1 MIDEYFFDETFNS
14 EIDLEEFPLDS
25 NSSSVGIA
33 RVCINNAT
41 AELEH
46 FYSYLIPDRLDFLK
60 PGCRVRIPF
69 GARVI
74 DGIIFQIERKSR
86 DEISKL
92 DFKLREIYD
101 SFDLEPWFSP
111 ENLKSIE
118 WMSRFYLTPP
128 AQIIRMFLPES
139 RKSKI
144 SILYE
149 KEYRLIREISAEELD
164 HYRKRPAQLEAI
176 KLFSEHKILT
186 DDQRKSFK
194 ITPATIKKLESEN
207 LISIQTRRIFRNG
220 LENFV
225 KDPLPKLEFDLTED
239 QAQALSR
246 IKSGAKKF
254 LLHGVTGSGKTY
266 VYMLVAEKIR
276 RDKKSVIVLVPE
288 ISLTGQMVRSFQAN
302 FPDDVIVL
310 HSKLSASEKSDAM
323 IRIRRGEVGIIVGA
337 RSALFVPAQHIG
349 LIIIDEEQDFSY
361 KQDRNPRYS
370 ARVVAEEFARIHDA
384 ILILGS
390 ATPSLETYYR
400 AIHGELELLK
410 LPRRVG
416 DRPLP
421 KISAV
426 DMRDEFKHGNR
437 NVLSVAMQNL
447 IQRTLNSNQQM
458 IILLNRRGF
467 STFIMCREC
476 GEVIKCSTC
485 NLPLTYHAG
494 NFPRLL
500 CHHCDAHSSI
510 PTICPHCGSSY
521 IKFFGTGTERLEYEL
536 TKKFPMAR
544 VIRMDHDTT
553 KGKFSHEEILQQFR
567 DHEFDILLG
576 TQMVSKGH
584 DIPDVTAVGIVSADS
599 ILNFP
604 DFRASEQC
612 FALIT
617 QTAGRAGRGE
627 ISGEVVIQVYEPNA
641 PAIQFS
647 VDQDYEKFYER
658 EIKSREELNYPP
670 FSRLVKL
677 IFSAKNQIEAKQ
689 NASIFVQKF
698 SNEIQDEVIGPA
710 SAMIENFNGFYRF
723 VVLIKTQNLDRVR
736 DFLESNEIDRRRDI
750 SIDID
755 PISTS

>member
-1 MIDEYFFDETFNS
+1 MIDEHFFDETFNS
-14 EIDLEEFPLDS
+14 DIDLDEYPIDS
-25 NSSSVGIA
+25 KSANIGIA

-41 AELEH
+41 AELEK
-46 FYSYLIPDRLDFLK
+46 FYSYLIPDRLNFLK

-69 GARVI
+69 GTRII
-74 DGIIFQIERKSR
+74 DGIIFQIEQKTR
-86 DEISKL
+86 DEIAKF

-101 SFDLEPWFSP
+101 SFDLSPWFSP
-111 ENLKSIE
+111 QNLESIE
-118 WMSRFYLTPP
+118 WMSRYYLTPP
-128 AQIIRMFLPES
+128 AQIVRMFLPET
-139 RKSKI
+139 RKAKI
-144 SILYE
+144 SILYK
-149 KEYRLIREISAEELD
+149 KEYRLIGEVSSKDLE

-176 KLFSEHKILT
+176 ILFSEHKILT
-186 DDQRKSFK
+186 EDQRKSFK

-207 LISIQTRRIFRNG
+207 LISIQTHRIFRNG

-225 KDPLPKLEFDLTED
+225 KKPLPKLEFDLTTD
-239 QAQALSR
+239 QSQALSR
-246 IKSGAKKF
+246 IESGAKKF

-276 RDKKSVIVLVPE
+276 RDRKSVIVLVPE

-323 IRIRRGEVGIIVGA
+323 VRIRRGEVGIIIGA
-337 RSALFVPAQHIG
+337 RSALFVPARQIG

-361 KQDRNPRYS
+361 KQDRNPKYS
-370 ARVVAEEFARIHDA
+370 ARVVAEEFAKIHDA

-400 AIHGELELLK
+400 ALHGELELLR
-410 LPRRVG
+410 LPRRIG
-416 DRPLP
+416 NRPLP
-421 KISAV
+421 KMSTV
-426 DMRDEFKHGNR
+426 DMREEFKRGNR
-437 NVLSVAMQNL
+437 NILSVAMQDL
-447 IQRTLNSNQQM
+447 IQRTINSNQQM

-476 GEVIKCSTC
+476 GEVIKCSNC

-536 TKKFPMAR
+536 TKKFPTAR

-553 KGKFSHEEILQQFR
+553 KGKFSHEEILTRFR

-584 DIPDVTAVGIVSADS
+584 DIPDVTAVGIISADS

-604 DFRASEQC
+604 DFRAAEQC

-617 QTAGRAGRGE
+617 QTSGRAGRGE
-627 ISGEVVIQVYEPNA
+627 IPGEVVIQVYEPNA

-647 VDQDYEKFYER
+647 VEQSYEKFYES
-658 EIKSREELNYPP
+658 EIKLRAELNYPP

-689 NASIFVQKF
+689 NASGFVQKF

-710 SAMIENFNGFYRF
+710 AAMIENFNGYYRF
-723 VVLIKTQNLDRVR
+723 VVLIKTHNLDRVR
-736 DFLESNEIDRRRDI
+736 DFLQSENIDSRRDI